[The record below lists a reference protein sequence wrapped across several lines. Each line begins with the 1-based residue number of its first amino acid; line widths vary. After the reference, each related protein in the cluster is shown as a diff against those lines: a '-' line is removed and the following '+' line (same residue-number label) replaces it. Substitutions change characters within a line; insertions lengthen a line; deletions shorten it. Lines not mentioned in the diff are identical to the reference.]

1 MDRTADPSRAAPAR
15 PPVVPATVPVFAPSE
30 FHERIYRGDIIEIDG
45 LVAFRRLIDHA
56 RSQVEEALRPW
67 DPQRLHEHMD
77 ETQQRERLGAIQRS
91 FANAAET
98 RRLWTDV
105 IEALGLDP
113 ARIACDRLHVRFQP
127 HRDPDRACGRHP
139 ATATVA
145 FHRDTWGSNLYAQTN
160 WWAPIYPVTAGR
172 TMALYPDLWATPLP
186 NTSAHFDMAAV
197 LARSQAGGRTAV
209 GADESIPHLTGQ
221 IDTGVAHA
229 VQVPPGT
236 LLAFSGAHAHAGVG
250 NHTGLTRISFETRT
264 VWVDDLLARRGAP
277 NIDGHAPW
285 AAPGLFRMLADGR
298 PLNAVLGCDRTVK
311 CADWPLATPVATP

>member
-1 MDRTADPSRAAPAR
+1 MDRNTEPPGTARTAPA
-15 PPVVPATVPVFAPSE
+15 ACAPFE
-30 FHERIYRGDIIEIDG
+30 PRAFHDRIYGGDIIEIEG
-45 LVAFRRLIDHA
+45 LAAFERLIAYA
-56 RSQVEEALRPW
+56 RALVEEALHPW

-77 ETQQRERLGAIQRS
+77 ETQQRERLGTIQRA
-91 FANAAET
+91 FASAVET
-98 RRLWTDV
+98 RRLWTAV

-113 ARIACDRLHVRFQP
+113 ARIACDRLHLRFQP

-160 WWAPIYPVTAGR
+160 WWAPIHPVTAGR

-197 LARSQAGGRTAV
+197 LERSRARGRTAV
-209 GADESIPHLTGQ
+209 GADESIPHLISP
-221 IDTGVAHA
+221 IDTGTARPVLA
-229 VQVPPGT
+229 PPGT
-236 LLAFSGAHAHAGVG
+236 LIAFSGAHAHAGVG

-298 PLNAVLGCDRTVK
+298 PLNEVLGCGRTVK
-311 CADWPLATPVATP
+311 CADWPLAIPVCTP